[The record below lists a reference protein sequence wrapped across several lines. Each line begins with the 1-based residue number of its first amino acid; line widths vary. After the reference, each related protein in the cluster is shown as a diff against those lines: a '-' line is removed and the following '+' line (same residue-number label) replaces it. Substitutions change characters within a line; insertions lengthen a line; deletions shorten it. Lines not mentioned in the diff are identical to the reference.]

1 MEDELRSG
9 YVPALD
15 GLRGV
20 AILLVLLRHTV
31 ALPLQPATSVD
42 AAVAAV
48 ASLGWT
54 GVDLFFVLSG
64 FLITGILLDTKGQP
78 HWWPNFF
85 VRRGLRIFPLYYG
98 VLAFLFILLPHLVRW
113 SDADYAVLRNHQA
126 WYWTYTVNFLNAFTH
141 GRGTPLYTSHFW
153 SLSIEEQFY
162 LIWPLFVWRCKPE
175 TLLRVAGLAAI
186 TGLAW
191 RLAVVLHDPAN
202 AASTYV
208 LTPGRLDGL
217 MMGAALAVVARGR
230 NGFQTCSAWAPRVLS
245 LAVVV
250 LAALALARGG
260 LEYRDPVVSV
270 LAYPVVALG
279 FGALLVA
286 ALTAAPGGV
295 LARTLSGATL
305 RQWGKYS
312 YGLYVVHYPLL
323 GLLQTRCH
331 WCDRGVDLL
340 GGSRLPPVLALA
352 LIVAAGSF
360 GLAWLSYHVYE
371 APLLGLKR
379 YFATRPAER
388 ASPVAPL
395 RTPSLPAPIA

>member
-1 MEDELRSG
+1 MEGELRRG

-20 AILLVLLRHTV
+20 AILLVLLRHAV
-31 ALPLQPATSVD
+31 ALPLQPATPVE

-48 ASLGWT
+48 TRLGWT

-78 HWWPNFF
+78 RWWPNFF

-98 VLAFLFILLPHLVRW
+98 VLTFLFIVLPHLVQW
-113 SDADYAVLRNHQA
+113 SNPDYAVLRDHQA
-126 WYWTYTVNFLNAFTH
+126 WYWTYTVNFLNALTH

-175 TLLRVAGLAAI
+175 TLLRVAALAAL

-191 RLAVVLHDPAN
+191 RLGVVLHDPAN
-202 AASTYV
+202 AAGTYV

-217 MMGAALAVVARGR
+217 MTGAALAVVARGR
-230 NGFQTCSAWAPRVLS
+230 NGLQICSAWAPRVLT
-245 LAVVV
+245 LAVVA
-250 LAALALARGG
+250 LAALAVTRGG
-260 LEYRDPVVSV
+260 LEYSDPVVGV
-270 LAYPVVALG
+270 VAYPVVAMG

-286 ALTAAPGGV
+286 ALTAVPGGV
-295 LARTLSGATL
+295 FARTLSSATL
-305 RQWGKYS
+305 RRWGKYS

-323 GLLQTRCH
+323 GALQTYCR
-331 WCDRGVDLL
+331 WCERGVGML
-340 GGSRLPPVLALA
+340 GGSRLPSVLLLA
-352 LIVAAGSF
+352 LIVAVGSY
-360 GLAWLSYHVYE
+360 GLAWVSYHVYE
-371 APLLGLKR
+371 GPLLRLKC
-379 YFATRPAER
+379 YFDTRPAVR
-388 ASPVAPL
+388 ASPVAPP
-395 RTPSLPAPIA
+395 RTPSFPAPIT